1 MTVPHARS
9 RIVRFGAFEFDSERG
24 ELRKHGSRIKLN
36 GQPVQLLA
44 ALTER
49 PGELVT
55 REELEKRL
63 WPADTHVDFEHS
75 LNAAVKRL
83 RMALGDSA
91 DSPFFVE
98 TIARKGYRFIAP
110 LDVPPSEETA
120 GRKTTRDIVTTVP
133 RKATRWR
140 TAFLCCGASLVFL
153 CGAGLWLRNAGY
165 FWENPIAGAQ
175 FLPVTDFDGVEQA
188 AALSRDGNFVAFLS
202 DRGGQVDVWV
212 TQAGS
217 GEFHNLTQGRVAALA
232 NASVRTVGFSPDG
245 SLVTYWTRKQ
255 SGADSGRISVWAV
268 PTLGGEPRPYLEDA
282 AEFDWSEDGSRLAYH
297 TPGPGDPLY
306 VSDSKLRPEARIILT
321 APPGLHSHFPLW
333 AADSAFI
340 YFVRGSLPDKLDI
353 WRILPSGGTPERIT
367 GHSGRVTHPVLF
379 GRRTLLYLAS
389 DSDGTGPW
397 LYSIDVERRIPHRL
411 TSGFDSY
418 TSLSASANG
427 NRLVATRT
435 NTKRTLW
442 RLKIGNSPDGQEPP
456 SRISLSSNTGF
467 SPRLGPNY
475 LLYLS
480 AKGKSES
487 IWREAPGS
495 ARELWSG
502 TGVHILGAPA
512 ITPDGQ
518 QVAFCFEQRGKK
530 FLEVMNADGTGVRVV
545 SNSLNVQDTL
555 AWAPDQRSITAAVE
569 DYGTPRLFRVP
580 VDGRSPTP
588 FVSQY
593 SVYPAWAPGGDF
605 AVYSGPD
612 IGTTFTVKAI
622 STAGYPHPFPP
633 LNLTRG
639 ARHVAFLP
647 DGHALLFLKGDLQ
660 HKDLWAMDL
669 ETGAQ
674 RQLTRLGA
682 DFDIRD
688 FDISPDGKNVVLERA
703 QGRSDVVLIQLPR
716 RSGL

>member
-1 MTVPHARS
+1 M
-9 RIVRFGAFEFDSERG
+9 RFGAFEFHSELG

-36 GQPVQLLA
+36 GQPVELLA

-110 LDVPPSEETA
+110 LDVPPAEQIA
-120 GRKTTRDIVTTVP
+120 GTTTTRGLVTSAP
-133 RKATRWR
+133 GSLRYWR
-140 TAFLCCGASLVFL
+140 TASLWVGASFLLL

-165 FWENPIAGAQ
+165 FWRSPIAGAQ
-175 FLPVTDFDGVEQA
+175 FQPVTDFDGVEQA
-188 AALSRDGNFVAFLS
+188 AALSRDGHFAAFLS

-212 TQAGS
+212 TQVGS
-217 GEFHNLTQGRVAALA
+217 GEFHNLTQGRVVALA
-232 NASVRTVGFSPDG
+232 NPSVRTIGFSPDG
-245 SLVTYWTRKQ
+245 SLVTYWTRSQ
-255 SGADSGRISVWAV
+255 SGVDGGGISVWAV

-306 VSDSKLRPEARIILT
+306 VSDNNLRSQTRPIWT
-321 APPGLHSHFPLW
+321 APAGLHSHFPLW
-333 AADSAFI
+333 AADSGFI

-353 WRILPSGGTPERIT
+353 WRIPPSGGTPERIT
-367 GHSGRVTHPVLF
+367 WHAGRVSHPVLF

-389 DSDGTGPW
+389 DPDGSGPW
-397 LYSIDVERRIPHRL
+397 LYSIDVERRVPHRL

-435 NTKRTLW
+435 NAKRTLW
-442 RLKIGNSPDGQEPP
+442 RLKIGDSPTGQEPP
-456 SRISLSSNTGF
+456 TRISLSSNTGF
-467 SPRLGPNY
+467 SPRLGPDY

-480 AKGKSES
+480 AKGTSES
-487 IWREAPGS
+487 IWRESHGS

-502 TGVHILGAPA
+502 RGVHFLSAPA
-512 ITPDGQ
+512 IAPDEQ
-518 QVAFCFEQRGKK
+518 HVAFSFEQRGKK
-530 FLEVMNADGTGVRVV
+530 FLEVMNADGTSVRVL
-545 SNSLNVQDTL
+545 SDSLNLQDTP
-555 AWAPDQRSITAAVE
+555 AWVPDQRSVTAAVE
-569 DYGTPRLFRVP
+569 DHGSPRLFRIP

-588 FVSQY
+588 FASEY
-593 SVYPAWAPGGDF
+593 SVYSAWAPGGGF

-612 IGTTFTVKAI
+612 IGTTFGVKAI
-622 STAGYPHPFPP
+622 SAAGTAHPFPP
-633 LNLTRG
+633 LTLTRG

-647 DGHALLFLKGDLQ
+647 KGQALLFLKGEIQ

-674 RQLTRLGA
+674 RQLTRLGP
-682 DFDIRD
+682 DFEIRD
-688 FDISPDGKNVVLERA
+688 FDISPYGNDVVLERV
-703 QGRSDVVLIQLPR
+703 QERSDVVLMQLPPH
-716 RSGL
+716 